1 MIWGRARAAARGLAV
16 IGVGVFSTP
25 RGAMCSTTPSGSCSA
40 AERCLGAIKT
50 GLVADAA
57 SMGLHWIYDVEKIKT
72 LTKGVQHP
80 EFFEPP
86 SCPFYKYEPGQL
98 SPYGAEA
105 LGVLRI
111 LANSK
116 NQEFDAQEFAV
127 ELKDYLKAYPGRLNH
142 ASKELIAAIDSG
154 KSFPACGADDSQAN
168 SLVKAALAVAAFQG
182 RDDWALRA
190 EDVMRAHQN
199 NEIAIKFGMG
209 AAHIVHR
216 ILRGSSIRDALAWA
230 VSPDSPL
237 DAEVKASA
245 KTAAEFGTNHT
256 CQEAAAA
263 FGSSCALP
271 AAFRV
276 CIHLLSKD
284 LPFEEAV
291 RQNILAGGDQCSRA
305 VFVGACYGAALGE
318 AVVPAAW
325 THKVS
330 DMPEIDGL
338 ARLLIAPRS
347 KL

>member
-1 MIWGRARAAARGLAV
+1 MRPRA
-16 IGVGVFSTP
+16 
-25 RGAMCSTTPSGSCSA
+25 
-40 AERCLGAIKT
+40 
-50 GLVADAA
+50 
-57 SMGLHWIYDVEKIKT
+57 
-72 LTKGVQHP
+72 
-80 EFFEPP
+80 
-86 SCPFYKYEPGQL
+86 
-98 SPYGAEA
+98 
-105 LGVLRI
+105 VLRI

-291 RQNILAGGDQCSRA
+291 RQNILEGLSRSRDAMRRVHTHTHTHTYTHTHVHTHTYRSERRVLKMQDMVSSRA
-305 VFVGACYGAALGE
+305 EGHTVA
-318 AVVPAAW
+318 
-325 THKVS
+325 
-330 DMPEIDGL
+330 
-338 ARLLIAPRS
+338 
-347 KL
+347 